1 LIATQGQGGVKM
13 FSVYE
18 VMGFKFETTKEGLV
32 YCLNLSDMYD
42 KYGKETCEEVVK
54 LCHLYNDAV
63 KLEK

>member
-1 LIATQGQGGVKM
+1 M
-13 FSVYE
+13 FAVYE

-54 LCHLYNDAV
+54 ACHLYNSV
-63 KLEK
+63 LKRG